1 MSVSLEAAMRI
12 AELREK
18 SRTGELTIDECRE
31 AISFLRGERL
41 AMAPA
46 ASKPRTK
53 APPPDADKLLGE
65 LGI

>member
-1 MSVSLEAAMRI
+1 MPPSPEASLRVAK
-12 AELREK
+12 LREK
-18 SRTGELTIDECRE
+18 SRTGELTIEECRE
-31 AISFLRGERL
+31 AINFLRGERL

-53 APPPDADKLLGE
+53 APAPDANDLLKE